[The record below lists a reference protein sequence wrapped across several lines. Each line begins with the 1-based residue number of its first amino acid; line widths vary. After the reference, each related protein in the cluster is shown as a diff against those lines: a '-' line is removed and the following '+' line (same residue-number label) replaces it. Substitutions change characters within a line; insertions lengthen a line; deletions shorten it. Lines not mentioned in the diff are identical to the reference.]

1 MDSETMKHL
10 FEPFFTTKPV
20 GKGSGLGLAMVYGIV
35 KQSGGYIWAYSEPG
49 MGSTLKLYFP
59 AADTPVTDAAT
70 GLELPVDQAGGTVLV
85 VEDDP
90 LVRGM
95 ARRALVEAGF
105 QVREAAN
112 GQDALKLAAREPRLD
127 AVLTDLAMP
136 VIGGLELARQLQ
148 ALQPGLP
155 VIFMSGYTDDEV
167 VRRGLLER
175 GVPFLEKPFSPEL
188 LARTLREV
196 VEGAPRQA

>member
-1 MDSETMKHL
+1 
-10 FEPFFTTKPV
+10 
-20 GKGSGLGLAMVYGIV
+20 
-35 KQSGGYIWAYSEPG
+35 
-49 MGSTLKLYFP
+49 
-59 AADTPVTDAAT
+59 
-70 GLELPVDQAGGTVLV
+70 V

-95 ARRALVEAGF
+95 ACRALVEAGF

-136 VIGGLELARQLQ
+136 VIGGRELARRLQ
-148 ALQPGLP
+148 EQQPGLR
-155 VIFMSGYTDDEV
+155 VVFMSGYTDDEV

-175 GVPFLEKPFSPEL
+175 GVAFLEKPFSPEL
-188 LARTLREV
+188 LTRTLREV
-196 VEGAPRQA
+196 VEAAPRQA

>member
-1 MDSETMKHL
+1 M
-10 FEPFFTTKPV
+10 
-20 GKGSGLGLAMVYGIV
+20 
-35 KQSGGYIWAYSEPG
+35 
-49 MGSTLKLYFP
+49 
-59 AADTPVTDAAT
+59 
-70 GLELPVDQAGGTVLV
+70 

-136 VIGGLELARQLQ
+136 VIGGRELARRLQ
-148 ALQPGLP
+148 EQHPGLP
-155 VIFMSGYTDDEV
+155 VVFMSGYTDDEV

-175 GVPFLEKPFSPEL
+175 GIPFLEKPFSPEL
-188 LARTLREV
+188 LTRTLREV
-196 VEGAPRQA
+196 VQVAPRQA